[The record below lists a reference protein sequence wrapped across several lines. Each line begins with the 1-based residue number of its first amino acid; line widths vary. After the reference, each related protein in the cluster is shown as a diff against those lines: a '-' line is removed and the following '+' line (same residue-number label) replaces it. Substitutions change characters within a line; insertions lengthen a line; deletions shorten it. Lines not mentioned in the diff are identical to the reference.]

1 MIFIY
6 KELAKKYINRLS
18 INDVKNFA
26 DKNKIEYTSDELVIV
41 YNFIMYNYNDLLD
54 GNIKIIDN
62 IKDKISPTLYKRLIN
77 LYIEYRQ
84 KYL

>member
-26 DKNKIEYTSDELVIV
+26 DKNKIEYTNEELVIV